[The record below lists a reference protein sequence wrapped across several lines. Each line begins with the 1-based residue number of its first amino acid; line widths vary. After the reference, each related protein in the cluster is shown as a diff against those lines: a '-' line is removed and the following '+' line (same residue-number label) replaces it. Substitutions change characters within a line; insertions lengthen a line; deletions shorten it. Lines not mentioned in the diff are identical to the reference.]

1 MPVILR
7 SHNISTDLKVTNGAQ
22 GYLWFIQTDVDA
34 YGYAC
39 AKYAVVE
46 FPGCDVHLDGLPPS
60 CFPIQPIT
68 WTFRHEV
75 QDNDGKSVNV
85 SVTRE
90 QMPFQAGF
98 ACTGQVMQGQTMPS
112 VLAYMNEGGFAAYV
126 AASWATCREGLFVAH
141 LVQLEQLNQELP
153 VDLVREMHKFDAMAW
168 NTLVWHGFRQGNQVP
183 VEDTAG
189 APYLIVDKPQ
199 PSVKKTVPSNTAP
212 ACPADGNKL
221 DLGSK
226 RRRQQNIDANVVFQ
240 SSRQYGCTWSQQD
253 WSCAY
258 DTVVTSFLYVYL
270 SLSNEQ
276 KRDLAHGTMLT
287 ASLVKGFNGLDLAEI
302 RTGAGPL
309 NSMRDHIRDLLY
321 AAVPAMFP
329 RCGHIMIAM
338 TDIID
343 LLTD

>member
-7 SHNISTDLKVTNGAQ
+7 SHNISTDLKITNGAQ
-22 GYLWFIQTDVDA
+22 GYLRFIQTDVDD

-39 AKYAVVE
+39 AKYTVVE
-46 FPGCDVHLDGLPPS
+46 FPGCDMHLNGLPPS

-98 ACTGQVMQGQTMPS
+98 ACTGQVAQGQTMPN

-126 AASWATCREGLFVAH
+126 AASRATGREGLYVAH
-141 LVQLEQLNQELP
+141 PVQLEQLNQDLP

-168 NTLVWHGFRQGNQVP
+168 NTLIWHGFRQGSQIP
-183 VEDTAG
+183 VEDTVG
-189 APYLIVDKPQ
+189 APYLLVDKP
-199 PSVKKTVPSNTAP
+199 PPTVKNPASIDTVPT
-212 ACPADGNKL
+212 CPPSEKKL
-221 DLGSK
+221 DTGSK
-226 RRRQQNIDANVVFQ
+226 RRRQQNIDANAIFW

-258 DTVVTSFLYVYL
+258 DTVITSFLYVYL
-270 SLSNEQ
+270 SLSDGH
-276 KRDLAHGTMLT
+276 KRNLAGGTTLT
-287 ASLVKGFNGLDLAEI
+287 ASLVRAFDSLDLAEI
-302 RTGAGPL
+302 RTSADPL
-309 NSMRDHIRDLLY
+309 NSIRDQIRDLLY

-329 RCGHIMIAM
+329 
-338 TDIID
+338 
-343 LLTD
+343 